1 MRAGGAAESRDV
13 RARPRS
19 CDISTI
25 RQIPWPRI
33 LVEGVVIV
41 GSILLA
47 FGIDAWWARKQQAA
61 EEERV
66 LTTLAAEFRTNS
78 ALLDARVQWQA
89 GVQAA
94 VEAILLA
101 ASERPRSLSADSL
114 DHLMAD
120 ISWWGGPEELEMSAV
135 DAGGRRRRSDADP
148 E

>member
-1 MRAGGAAESRDV
+1 M
-13 RARPRS
+13 
-19 CDISTI
+19 
-25 RQIPWPRI
+25 
-33 LVEGVVIV
+33 IV